1 MSKKI
6 LVADDEVSIRNSIAY
21 ALRREHFIVE
31 TAEDGRDALA
41 RVSTFRPDVLVLDVM
56 MPGMDGYDVCRQLDH
71 RKGLG
76 ILLLTAKS
84 DIVDKVIGLELGAD
98 DFLSKPFDIRELIAR
113 IKALA
118 RRVERENTPDS
129 LPGPQRL
136 GAVEVQLSSRRA
148 TAGQHALELT
158 PKEFDLLAL
167 LVTHPSRVYTRE
179 ELLELVWGIDFPG
192 ETRTVDIHIQR
203 LRKKLGE
210 DQGILQTVYGV
221 GYKAESV

>member
-1 MSKKI
+1 MSIKI
-6 LVADDEVSIRNSIAY
+6 LIADDEVSIRNSIAY
-21 ALRREHFIVE
+21 ALKREHFTVE
-31 TAEDGRDALA
+31 TAVDGRDALA
-41 RVSTFRPDVLVLDVM
+41 RVTTFKPDVLVLDVM
-56 MPGMDGYDVCRQLDH
+56 MPGMDGYEVCRQLDH

-98 DFLSKPFDIRELIAR
+98 DFVSKPFDIRELIAR

-118 RRVERENTPDS
+118 RRVERESAPAWPDT
-129 LPGPQRL
+129 PQRL
-136 GAVEVQLSSRRA
+136 GTVEVQPSSRRA
-148 TAGQHALELT
+148 AAGQQQLELT

-167 LVTHPSRVYTRE
+167 LITHPSRVYTRE

-210 DQGILQTVYGV
+210 HQAILQTVYGI